1 MEFQNR
7 VIPAP
12 VIQRL
17 PRYYFRLSELSAQE
31 VGQISSTE
39 LAKLMQ
45 TTSSQVRLDLSYLG
59 NLGRKGYG
67 YNVRQLMR
75 SVGNALGV
83 YQDNHLIVI
92 GAGKLG
98 QALLRGFPFSQF
110 GFTVDAAFDAA
121 SGGAGDAIAG
131 VPVYPLDR
139 LEEFLGNHPVQMA
152 ALTIS
157 PASVEALVDRLIQLG
172 VVGFWNFTSQDLTR
186 DDPDITFENIHLAD
200 SLLRLNYRMRYP
212 QSSDLGAIV

>member
-1 MEFQNR
+1 MEFQKR
-7 VIPAP
+7 AIPVP

-17 PRYYFRLSELSAQE
+17 PRYYFHLSELCAQE
-31 VGQISSTE
+31 VGQVSSTD
-39 LAKLMQ
+39 LARVMQ
-45 TTSSQVRLDLSYLG
+45 TTGSQVRLDLSYLG

-67 YNVRQLMR
+67 YNVRQLML

-92 GAGKLG
+92 GVGKLG

-121 SGGAGDAIAG
+121 SGAVGDAVAG
-131 VPVYPLDR
+131 VPVYAVDR
-139 LEEFLGNHPVQMA
+139 LEEYVSSHPVQVA
-152 ALTIS
+152 ALTLSNSAAEEI
-157 PASVEALVDRLIQLG
+157 VDRLIRLG
-172 VVGFWNFTSQDLTR
+172 VIGFWNFTSLDLTR
-186 DDPDITFENIHLAD
+186 KDPDITFENVHLAD